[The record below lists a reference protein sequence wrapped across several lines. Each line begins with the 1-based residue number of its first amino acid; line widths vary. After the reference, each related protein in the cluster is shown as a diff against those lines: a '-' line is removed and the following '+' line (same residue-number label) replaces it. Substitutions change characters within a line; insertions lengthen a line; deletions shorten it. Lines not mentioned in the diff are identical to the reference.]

1 MRKLLNKSHTN
12 VHTIASILGGVS
24 VFGYIL
30 SFLRD
35 RAFAH
40 YFGASELLDVYV
52 ASFRIPDV
60 LFITAT
66 AFISVYA
73 LLPMFEE
80 KMRKGNNELKE
91 FVNTSFYFLLL
102 FLVFGSTILFFAIP
116 FLGEELFGNDF
127 SPEGFKTFVLFSR
140 MYLIQASLF
149 AISSFFTAILQL
161 KRKFFLYSLLA
172 LLYNIGIIIGVIV
185 LYPLFGA
192 VGLAFGVLLGAVIN
206 VGVQMPTLLR
216 NNILPHLAPTRHT
229 VRECWRAIKVSIP
242 RASALLAHTI
252 THIFVFSVVAGISEG
267 ALSIYYFAESLKA
280 VPTVLIGT
288 AYSVATFPI
297 LVTHFTENN
306 MEAFRSVIEDALR
319 RLLFFILPIIA
330 FVFIL
335 REPLISLLFETGSFT
350 AEITTITAVI
360 VGVFIVSA
368 LTMSILVICARALYA
383 CGRSLAVFLI
393 FLALSIIEIVLIYT
407 IVPFIQHNPD
417 TAAAIQQITGL
428 ESAAYGT
435 LFVATLIVVVPEIFA
450 AITIL
455 AVLLRRIQQDIKPL
469 LRAFAQNIVA
479 VTVLAIATAVP
490 NILFFSDMQFNSL
503 RGIAAIGGMSVV
515 GVMAWFVTLR
525 LLKNAESEML
535 REKAVKIISRIWKT

>member
-12 VHTIASILGGVS
+12 VHTVAFILGGVS

-40 YFGASELLDVYV
+40 YFGAGELLDIYV
-52 ASFRIPDV
+52 ASFRVPDV
-60 LFITAT
+60 LFIAAT

-80 KMRKGNNELKE
+80 KLREGNTHLKE
-91 FVNTSFYFLLL
+91 FINTSFYFLVL
-102 FLVFGSTILFFAIP
+102 FLVLGSTVLFFAIP
-116 FLGEELFGNDF
+116 FLGEWLFGNF

-161 KRKFFLYSLLA
+161 KRKFFLYSILA
-172 LLYNIGIIIGVIV
+172 LLYNAGIIVGVTV
-185 LYPLFGA
+185 LYPVFGA
-192 VGLAFGVLLGAVIN
+192 VGLAFGVLLGVILN
-206 VGVQMPTLLR
+206 VGIQIPVLLH

-229 VRECWRAIKVSIP
+229 VRECWRAVKLSVP
-242 RASALLAHTI
+242 RASALLSHTI
-252 THIFVFSVVAGISEG
+252 THILVVSVVVKISEG

-288 AYSVATFPI
+288 AYSVAAFPI
-297 LVTHFTENN
+297 LVTHFTEGN
-306 MEAFRSVIEDALR
+306 MEAFRSVVENALR
-319 RLLFFILPIIA
+319 RLFFFILPIIA

-350 AEITTITAVI
+350 AETTTITAAI
-360 VGVFIVSA
+360 VGVFIVGA
-368 LTMSILVICARALYA
+368 LTISILVICARALYA

-393 FLALSIIEIVLIYT
+393 FLVLSVVEIALIYT
-407 IVPFIQHNPD
+407 VIPFIQNNPE
-417 TAAAIQQITGL
+417 TAAMIQNITGL

-435 LFVATLIVVVPEIFA
+435 LFVATLIIVIPEIFA
-450 AITIL
+450 AITML
-455 AVLLRRIQQDIKPL
+455 TVLLRRIQQDIKPL
-469 LRAFAQNIVA
+469 LRAFAQNIIAVA
-479 VTVLAIATAVP
+479 ALAIATTIP
-490 NILFFSDMQFNSL
+490 NTLLFSNVQFNSIS
-503 RGIAAIGGMSVV
+503 GILAIGSMSIV
-515 GVMAWFVTLR
+515 GVAAWFITLR
-525 LLKNAESEML
+525 LLKNPESKML
-535 REKAVKIISRIWKT
+535 QERVMQGINRLWKP

>member
-12 VHTIASILGGVS
+12 VHTVAFILGGVS

-40 YFGASELLDVYV
+40 YFGAGELLDIYV

-60 LFITAT
+60 LFIAAT

-80 KMRKGNNELKE
+80 KLREGDARLKE
-91 FVNTSFYFLLL
+91 FINTSFYFLVL
-102 FLVFGSTILFFAIP
+102 FLVLGSTVLFFAIP
-116 FLGEELFGNDF
+116 FLGEWLFGNF

-161 KRKFFLYSLLA
+161 KRKFFLYSILA
-172 LLYNIGIIIGVIV
+172 LLYNAGIIIGVTV
-185 LYPLFGA
+185 LYPVFGA
-192 VGLAFGVLLGAVIN
+192 VGLAFGVLLGVILN
-206 VGVQMPTLLR
+206 VGIQIPVLLH

-229 VRECWRAIKVSIP
+229 VRECWRAVKLSVP
-242 RASALLAHTI
+242 RASALLSHTI
-252 THIFVFSVVAGISEG
+252 THILVVSVVVKISEG

-288 AYSVATFPI
+288 AYSVAAFPI
-297 LVTHFTENN
+297 LVTHFTEGN
-306 MEAFRSVIEDALR
+306 MEAFRSVVENALR
-319 RLLFFILPIIA
+319 RLFFFILPIIA

-350 AEITTITAVI
+350 AETTTITAAI
-360 VGVFIVSA
+360 VGVFIVGA
-368 LTMSILVICARALYA
+368 LTISILVICARALYA

-393 FLALSIIEIVLIYT
+393 FLALSVVEITLIYT
-407 IVPFIQHNPD
+407 VIPFIQNNPE
-417 TAAAIQQITGL
+417 TAAMIQSITGL

-435 LFVATLIVVVPEIFA
+435 LFVATLIIVIPEIFA
-450 AITIL
+450 AITML
-455 AVLLRRIQQDIKPL
+455 TVLLRRIQQDIKPL
-469 LRAFAQNIVA
+469 LRAFAQNIIAVVA
-479 VTVLAIATAVP
+479 LAIATTIP
-490 NILFFSDMQFNSL
+490 NTFLFSNVQFNSIS
-503 RGIAAIGGMSVV
+503 GILAIGSMSIV
-515 GVMAWFVTLR
+515 GVAVWFVTLR
-525 LLKNAESEML
+525 LLKNPESKL
-535 REKAVKIISRIWKT
+535 LQEKAVQGINRLWKR